1 MSTAAINPKGPR
13 VYAPG
18 NTPAAWAG
26 TYLTSTVG
34 QKVLVGATGLLLVGF
49 LVFHMIGNLKVLPG
63 FDPVS
68 EEATKRA
75 TERAAQKYTAEPDLR
90 QRYATA
96 DAYAAWYVPEHVR
109 AFEAQEHIN
118 KYAAFLKY
126 DLGAL
131 IWIAR
136 GGLLALFVTHLVV
149 AVRLRLKARDARPV
163 GYASHRTAQASTAAK
178 TMLWTGV
185 VVLLFAVF
193 HLAHYTFGVVKEA
206 QTPAGPVAYMS
217 LHDADGRHDVYSMV
231 VAGFTTPW
239 VCVIY
244 ILSQALLLVHLSH
257 GIQSSLQTLGL
268 VGKRFTPAAK
278 WVGWG
283 VASAIFAGNMVI
295 VMGVW
300 LGWAKP
306 VI

>member
-13 VYAPG
+13 TYAAG
-18 NTPAAWAG
+18 NTPTAWAK
-26 TYLTSTVG
+26 TYLASSVG
-34 QKVLVGATGLLLVGF
+34 QKVLVAATGLLLVGF

-63 FDPVS
+63 FEPPS
-68 EEATKRA
+68 AEATTHARA
-75 TERAAQKYTAEPDLR
+75 KAAEKYPDDSAAQSKYVAD
-90 QRYATA
+90 YA
-96 DAYAAWYVPEHVR
+96 P
-109 AFEAQEHIN
+109 AFDSQEHLN
-118 KYAAFLKY
+118 KYAAFLKH

-136 GGLLALFVTHLVV
+136 GGLLALFATHLVL
-149 AVRLRLKARDARPV
+149 ALRLRAKAGAARPV
-163 GYASHRTAQASTAAK
+163 GYTVKRSARATVAAK
-178 TMLWTGV
+178 TMLWTGIV
-185 VVLLFAVF
+185 ILLFAVF

-206 QTPAGPVAYMS
+206 QTPAGPVPYMS

-239 VCVIY
+239 VCAIY

-257 GIQSSLQTLGL
+257 GIQSGLQTLGL
-268 VGKRFTPAAK
+268 VGKRFTPAAN
-278 WVGWG
+278 WLGWG
-283 VASAIFAGNMVI
+283 VATAIFAGNMVI

-306 VI
+306 VL

>member
-13 VYAPG
+13 VYPAG
-18 NTPAAWAG
+18 NTPSAWAK
-26 TYLTSTVG
+26 TYLASTVG
-34 QKVLVGATGLLLVGF
+34 QKILVGLTGLLLVGF

-63 FDPVS
+63 FEPPTA
-68 EEATKRA
+68 EATRHAQAK
-75 TERAAQKYTAEPDLR
+75 AAEKYPDDPTA
-90 QRYATA
+90 QTK
-96 DAYAAWYVPEHVR
+96 YVAEHAP
-109 AFEAQEHIN
+109 AFDSQEHLN
-118 KYAAFLKY
+118 KYAAFLKH

-136 GGLLALFVTHLVV
+136 GGLLVLFVTHLII
-149 AVRLRLKARDARPV
+149 ALRLRAKAGEARPV
-163 GYASHRTAQASTAAK
+163 GYTVKRTARASVAAK

-185 VVLLFAVF
+185 VILLFTVF
-193 HLAHYTFGVVKEA
+193 HLAHYTFGWVHEA
-206 QTPAGPVAYMS
+206 TVNGQAQNYMS
-217 LHDADGRHDVYSMV
+217 LHDADGRHDVYSMT
-231 VAGFTTPW
+231 VAGFTEPW

-257 GIQSSLQTLGL
+257 GIQSGLQTLGL
-268 VGKRFTPAAK
+268 VGRRFTPAAK
-278 WVGWG
+278 WLGWG
-283 VASAIFAGNMVI
+283 IATAIFLGNMTI

>member
-13 VYAPG
+13 VYPAG
-18 NTPAAWAG
+18 HTPSAWAN

-34 QKVLVGATGLLLVGF
+34 QKILVGATGLLLVGF

-75 TERAAQKYTAEPDLR
+75 EAVAAAKFDDPTAR
-90 QRYATA
+90 QRYVA
-96 DAYAAWYVPEHVR
+96 DHVR
-109 AFEAQEHIN
+109 AFEAQEHLN
-118 KYAAFLKY
+118 KYAAFLKH

-131 IWIAR
+131 IWVAR
-136 GGLLALFVTHLVV
+136 GGLLGLFLLHLVL
-149 AVRLRLKARDARPV
+149 ALRLRLKAGVARPV
-163 GYASHRTAQASTAAK
+163 GYTLLRSAQATVAAK

-193 HLAHYTFGVVKEA
+193 HLAHYTFGVVKPA
-206 QTPAGPVAYMS
+206 QTPNGPVPYLD
-217 LHDADGRHDVYSMV
+217 LHDAEGRHDVYSMV
-231 VAGFTTPW
+231 VAGFTTDW

-244 ILSQALLLVHLSH
+244 ILTQAVLLVHLSH

-278 WVGWG
+278 LLGWA
-283 VASAIFAGNMVI
+283 VAVTIFAGNMVI

>member
-13 VYAPG
+13 VYAAG
-18 NTPAAWAG
+18 NTPSVWAK
-26 TYLTSTVG
+26 TYLASTVG
-34 QKVLVGATGLLLVGF
+34 QKILVGLTGLLLVGF

-63 FDPVS
+63 FEPPTA
-68 EEATKRA
+68 EATKHA
-75 TERAAQKYTAEPDLR
+75 QAKAAEKYPDDTPAQSKYVAEHARSFDS
-90 QRYATA
+90 
-96 DAYAAWYVPEHVR
+96 
-109 AFEAQEHIN
+109 QEHLN

-136 GGLLALFVTHLVV
+136 GGLLALFVTHLFL
-149 AVRLRLKARDARPV
+149 ALRLRAKAGEARPI
-163 GYASHRTAQASTAAK
+163 GYTVKRTAQASVAAK

-185 VVLLFAVF
+185 VILLFTVF
-193 HLAHYTFGVVKEA
+193 HLAHYTFGWAHEVSVNGVA
-206 QTPAGPVAYMS
+206 QNYMS

-231 VAGFTTPW
+231 IAGFTEPW

-257 GIQSSLQTLGL
+257 GIQSGLQTLGL

-278 WVGWG
+278 WLGWG
-283 VASAIFAGNMVI
+283 VATAIFAGNMVI

-306 VI
+306 VL

>member
-13 VYAPG
+13 VYPAG
-18 NTPAAWAG
+18 TTPSAWAN
-26 TYLTSTVG
+26 TYLASTVG
-34 QKVLVGATGLLLVGF
+34 QKILVGATGLLLVGF

-63 FDPVS
+63 FEPVS

-75 TERAAQKYTAEPDLR
+75 EAVAATKFDDPAARR
-90 QRYATA
+90 Q
-96 DAYAAWYVPEHVR
+96 YVSEHAR
-109 AFEAQEHIN
+109 SFDSQEHLN
-118 KYAAFLKY
+118 KYAAFLKH

-131 IWIAR
+131 IWVAR
-136 GGLLALFVTHLVV
+136 GGLLGLFVLHLVV
-149 AVRLRLKARDARPV
+149 ALRLRLKAGDARPV
-163 GYASHRTAQASTAAK
+163 GYTMLRSAQATVAAK

-185 VVLLFAVF
+185 VILLFAVF
-193 HLAHYTFGVVKEA
+193 HLAHYTFGVVKPA
-206 QTPAGPVAYMS
+206 QTPNGPVPYLD
-217 LHDADGRHDVYSMV
+217 LHDAEHRHDVYSMV

-268 VGKRFTPAAK
+268 VGKRFTPAA
-278 WVGWG
+278 VLLGWG
-283 VASAIFAGNMVI
+283 TAGAIFAGNMVI

-306 VI
+306 VL

>member
-13 VYAPG
+13 AYAPG
-18 NTPAAWAG
+18 NTPSAWAS

-34 QKVLVGATGLLLVGF
+34 QKVLVGLTGLLLVGF

-68 EEATKRA
+68 EEAGKRA
-75 TERAAQKYTAEPDLR
+75 EAVAARKFPDDPAGRSRYVAEH
-90 QRYATA
+90 AGS
-96 DAYAAWYVPEHVR
+96 
-109 AFEAQEHIN
+109 FEAQEHLN
-118 KYAAFLKY
+118 KYAAFLKH

-131 IWIAR
+131 VWIAR
-136 GGLLALFVTHLVV
+136 GGLLLLFVLHLVV
-149 AVRLRLKARDARPV
+149 AVRLRLKSREARPV
-163 GYASHRTAQASTAAK
+163 GYASVRTAQASTAAK

-185 VVLLFAVF
+185 VILLFAVF

-206 QTPAGPVAYMS
+206 QTPDGPKPYMS

-268 VGKRFTPAAK
+268 VGKRFTPAAR
-278 WVGWG
+278 WLGWG
-283 VASAIFAGNMVI
+283 VASAIFLGNMVI

-306 VI
+306 VL

>member
-13 VYAPG
+13 TYAAG
-18 NTPAAWAG
+18 NTPTAWAK
-26 TYLTSTVG
+26 TYLASTVG
-34 QKVLVGATGLLLVGF
+34 QKILVGATGLLLVGF

-63 FDPVS
+63 FEPPS
-68 EEATKRA
+68 TEAK
-75 TERAAQKYTAEPDLR
+75 ERARAVAMQKYPGD
-90 QRYATA
+90 ATA
-96 DAYAAWYVPEHVR
+96 QQQYETAYAP
-109 AFEAQEHIN
+109 AFESQEHLN
-118 KYAAFLKY
+118 KYAAFLKH

-136 GGLLALFVTHLVV
+136 GGLLALFVTHLFL
-149 AVRLRLKARDARPV
+149 ALRLRAKAGEARPV
-163 GYASHRTAQASTAAK
+163 GYTMHRTAQATIAAK

-193 HLAHYTFGVVKEA
+193 HIAHFTLGVVKPA
-206 QTPAGPVAYMS
+206 QTPSGPVPYMD

-239 VCVIY
+239 VCAIY
-244 ILSQALLLVHLSH
+244 ILTQALLLVHLSH
-257 GIQSSLQTLGL
+257 GIQSGLQTLGL

-278 WVGWG
+278 WLGWG
-283 VASAIFAGNMVI
+283 VATAIFAGNMVI

-306 VI
+306 VL

>member
-13 VYAPG
+13 VYATG
-18 NTPAAWAG
+18 NTPTAWAK
-26 TYLTSTVG
+26 TYLASTVG
-34 QKVLVGATGLLLVGF
+34 QKILVGATGLLLVGF

-75 TERAAQKYTAEPDLR
+75 EAVAAAKFDDPTAR
-90 QRYATA
+90 QQ
-96 DAYAAWYVPEHVR
+96 YVTDHVR
-109 AFEAQEHIN
+109 AFEAQEHLN
-118 KYAAFLKY
+118 KYAAFLKH

-131 IWIAR
+131 IWVAR
-136 GGLLALFVTHLVV
+136 GGLLGLFVLHLVV
-149 AVRLRLKARDARPV
+149 ALRLRLKAGDARPV
-163 GYASHRTAQASTAAK
+163 GYTMLRSAQATVAAK

-185 VVLLFAVF
+185 VILLFAVF
-193 HLAHYTFGVVKEA
+193 HLAHYTLGWVKPA
-206 QTPAGPVAYMS
+206 QTPAGPVHYMD
-217 LHDADGRHDVYSMV
+217 LHDAEGRHDVYSMV

-278 WVGWG
+278 WLGWG
-283 VASAIFAGNMVI
+283 VASVIFAGNMVI

-306 VI
+306 VL

>member
-18 NTPAAWAG
+18 HTPSAWAG

-34 QKVLVGATGLLLVGF
+34 QKLLVGLTGLLLVGF

-75 TERAAQKYTAEPDLR
+75 EAVAADKFRGDPIAR
-90 QRYATA
+90 QRYVA
-96 DAYAAWYVPEHVR
+96 EHVR
-109 AFEAQEHIN
+109 SFEAQEHLN

-126 DLGAL
+126 DLGTL

-136 GGLLALFVTHLVV
+136 GGLLALFVLHLAV
-149 AVRLRLKARDARPV
+149 ALRLRLKAGEARPV
-163 GYASHRTAQASTAAK
+163 GYTVHRTAQATVAAK

-185 VVLLFAVF
+185 VILLFAVF
-193 HLAHYTFGVVKEA
+193 HIAHYTLGWVKPA
-206 QTPAGPVAYMS
+206 QTPAGPVHYMD

-278 WVGWG
+278 WLGWG
-283 VASAIFAGNMVI
+283 TAAAIFAGNMVI

-306 VI
+306 VL

>member
-18 NTPAAWAG
+18 NTPSAWAS

-34 QKVLVGATGLLLVGF
+34 QKLLVGFTGLLLVGF

-63 FDPVS
+63 FDAAGD
-68 EEATKRA
+68 EAVVRA
-75 TERAAQKYTAEPDLR
+75 EVKAVEKYPGDPNAQR
-90 QRYATA
+90 Q
-96 DAYAAWYVPEHVR
+96 YVDEHVR
-109 AFEAQEHIN
+109 SFEAQEHIN
-118 KYAAFLKY
+118 KYAAFLKH

-136 GGLLALFVTHLVV
+136 GGLLALFVVHFVIAL
-149 AVRLRLKARDARPV
+149 RLRAKSGEARPI
-163 GYASHRTAQASTAAK
+163 GYTVHRTAQASVAAK

-185 VVLLFAVF
+185 VILLFTAF
-193 HLAHYTFGVVKEA
+193 HLAHYTFGWTHGAVVNGEHHN
-206 QTPAGPVAYMS
+206 YME
-217 LHDADGRHDVYSMV
+217 LHDAHGRHDVYSMMI
-231 VAGFTTPW
+231 AGFTEPW

-244 ILSQALLLVHLSH
+244 ILGQALLLVHLSH
-257 GIQSSLQTLGL
+257 GIQSALQTLGL

-278 WVGWG
+278 LLGWL
-283 VASAIFAGNMVI
+283 VAVTIFAGNMVI

-306 VI
+306 VL

>member
-18 NTPAAWAG
+18 NTPSAWAR

-34 QKVLVGATGLLLVGF
+34 QKVLVGLTGLLLVGF
-49 LVFHMIGNLKVLPG
+49 LVFHMLGNLKVLPG

-68 EEATKRA
+68 EEAVKRA
-75 TERAAQKYTAEPDLR
+75 EKKAVEKYRDNPAEQER
-90 QRYATA
+90 
-96 DAYAAWYVPEHVR
+96 YVAEHVR
-109 AFEAQEHIN
+109 SFEAREHIN
-118 KYAAFLKY
+118 TYAAFLKH
-126 DLGAL
+126 DLGVL

-136 GGLLALFVTHLVV
+136 GGLLVLFVVHLVI
-149 AVRLRLKARDARPV
+149 ALRLRAKSGEARPV
-163 GYASHRTAQASTAAK
+163 GYTMHRTAQATVAAK

-185 VVLLFAVF
+185 VILLFTVF
-193 HLAHYTFGVVKEA
+193 HIAHYTLGWIKPA
-206 QTPAGPVAYMS
+206 QTPAGPVHYMS
-217 LHDADGRHDVYSMV
+217 LHDAEGRHDVYSMV
-231 VAGFTTPW
+231 VAGFTEPW

-257 GIQSSLQTLGL
+257 GIQSGLQTLGL

-278 WVGWG
+278 WLGWG
-283 VASAIFAGNMVI
+283 VATAIFLGNMAI

-306 VI
+306 VL

>member
-13 VYAPG
+13 VY
-18 NTPAAWAG
+18 PAANSPTAWAK
-26 TYLTSTVG
+26 TYLGSTVG
-34 QKVLVGATGLLLVGF
+34 QKILVGFTGLLLVGF

-63 FDPVS
+63 FDPPS
-68 EEATKRA
+68 AEAKA
-75 TERAAQKYTAEPDLR
+75 HAHEKAAEKYPNDPAAHDKYVAEH
-90 QRYATA
+90 AGSFA
-96 DAYAAWYVPEHVR
+96 
-109 AFEAQEHIN
+109 AQEHIN
-118 KYAAFLKY
+118 KYAAFLKN

-136 GGLLALFVTHLVV
+136 GGLLGLFALHLVL
-149 AVRLRLKARDARPV
+149 ALRLRAKAGEARPV
-163 GYASHRTAQASTAAK
+163 GYTVKRTAQATVAAK

-185 VVLLFAVF
+185 VILLFAVF

-206 QTPAGPVAYMS
+206 QTPNGPVPYMS
-217 LHDADGRHDVYSMV
+217 LHDADGRHDVYSMI

-257 GIQSSLQTLGL
+257 GIQSGLQTLGL

-278 WVGWG
+278 WLAWG
-283 VASAIFAGNMVI
+283 TAAAIFAGNMVI

-306 VI
+306 VL

>member
-13 VYAPG
+13 VYAAG
-18 NTPAAWAG
+18 NTPAAWAS
-26 TYLTSTVG
+26 TYLASTVG
-34 QKVLVGATGLLLVGF
+34 QKILVGATGLLLVGF

-63 FDPVS
+63 FEGPSDAAESRARAV
-68 EEATKRA
+68 ATQKFPGDA
-75 TERAAQKYTAEPDLR
+75 AAQ
-90 QRYATA
+90 Q
-96 DAYAAWYVPEHVR
+96 AYVTEH
-109 AFEAQEHIN
+109 APSFDSQEHLN
-118 KYAAFLKY
+118 KYAAFLKS

-136 GGLLALFVTHLVV
+136 GGLVALFVTHLVL
-149 AVRLRLKARDARPV
+149 ALRLRAKAGEARPV
-163 GYASHRTAQASTAAK
+163 GYTVQRSAQATVAAK

-193 HLAHYTFGVVKEA
+193 HIAHYTLGVVKPA
-206 QTPAGPVAYMS
+206 QTPNGPVPYMD

-244 ILSQALLLVHLSH
+244 ILTQALLLVHLSH

-268 VGKRFTPAAK
+268 VGKRFTPAARLL
-278 WVGWG
+278 GWG
-283 VASAIFAGNMVI
+283 TAGAIFAGNMVI

-306 VI
+306 VL

>member
-13 VYAPG
+13 VYAAG
-18 NTPAAWAG
+18 NTPSVWAK
-26 TYLTSTVG
+26 TYLASTVG
-34 QKVLVGATGLLLVGF
+34 QKILVGLTGLLLVGF

-63 FDPVS
+63 FEPPS
-68 EEATKRA
+68 AEATDRA
-75 TERAAQKYTAEPDLR
+75 RAVAMTKFAGDSTAQQKYVD
-90 QRYATA
+90 
-96 DAYAAWYVPEHVR
+96 EH
-109 AFEAQEHIN
+109 APSFEAQEHLN
-118 KYAAFLKY
+118 KYAAFLKH

-136 GGLLALFVTHLVV
+136 GGLLALFVTHLVL
-149 AVRLRLKARDARPV
+149 ALRLRAKSGEARPV
-163 GYASHRTAQASTAAK
+163 GYTVKRTAQASVAAK

-185 VVLLFAVF
+185 VILLFAVF

-206 QTPAGPVAYMS
+206 QTPDGPKPYMS

-239 VCVIY
+239 VCAIY

-278 WVGWG
+278 WLGWG
-283 VASAIFAGNMVI
+283 VATAVFTGNMVI